1 MDEASRTPEDLL
13 AYLRVY
19 LSEAHRHHPDQGCL
33 LAAPNGEI
41 AREEAVRP
49 VATGHFATTLE
60 RMQRLL
66 SWRLTGGIVEP
77 APRTLKAT
85 LHFKQP
91 VLGID

>member
-49 VATGHFATTLE
+49 LATGHFAATLE

-66 SWRLTGGIVEP
+66 PCWKGWPSAPICRYWKLLTSCL
-77 APRTLKAT
+77 R
-85 LHFKQP
+85 
-91 VLGID
+91 